1 MHDPFPIFYSLRDIS
16 ARLGFSPRAIRD
28 WIAQG
33 RFGPRAEMLEVA
45 GEIRIPWAAV
55 QRFLESCRLAPAPD
69 PRAELVHDGAGRFVK
84 AGLKDMQPP
93 IPARTLGELRRK
105 TSRPQEDQ

>member
-33 RFGPRAEMLEVA
+33 RFGPRSEMLEVA
-45 GEIRIPWAAV
+45 GEIRIPWTAV
-55 QRFLESCRLAPAPD
+55 QGFLESCRLAAVPEPKAD
-69 PRAELVHDGAGRFVK
+69 VMQAGVARFSRT
-84 AGLKDMQPP
+84 AAKDSQSPVA
-93 IPARTLGELRRK
+93 ARNLGELRRK
-105 TSRPQEDQ
+105 AVVA